1 MATVATSLLP
11 TEVRPVKYRITL
23 SPNLTDFT
31 FAGEETIDIEVSQE
45 TSQIVLNAAEL
56 EIHEAY
62 LLRDGQRIPAQAV
75 GVEAEAETATL
86 TFSAPLPTGTMQLFM
101 RFSGILNDKLRGFY
115 RSQYTLPD
123 GTKRVMAATQFE
135 APDARRAFPCWD
147 EPAHKAKFEIALI
160 IPANLTAISNMPIV
174 SETPQTS
181 GTKLV
186 RFAETPVMSTY
197 LLAIMVGEFEC
208 VEAQAEGTLVR
219 VWTTPG
225 KKEQGRYALDVS
237 CRLLSF
243 YNSYFGIPYPL
254 PKLDLIAIPDFA
266 AGAME
271 NWGAITYREVALLVD
286 PAHSSAATKQRVA
299 IIIAH
304 EIAHMW
310 FGNLVTMAWWN
321 DLWLNEGFASW
332 IEYKAVDHLFPEW
345 DMWTQ
350 FIFADTGPAMSLDG
364 LRNTHPIEAE
374 VKTPHDIN
382 ELFDAISYSKGAA
395 IIRMLEQFLSAET
408 FRRGLVHY
416 LSAHAYGNARTED
429 LWASLAH
436 VSGKPVKEIMDTWTK
451 QPGYPVVEV
460 GHQNRRGEPPALALR
475 QRRFLYDYN
484 PETDEPDPAIW
495 RIPVAI
501 KSEAVRSAAAA
512 TPFFAMLEGRQATV
526 PLPLTMPSRGNQS
539 WIIVNAGRTGFFRVN
554 YSADMWERSRPAI
567 ETQALPTAERLGL
580 EADAFALMRA
590 GYLPATQF
598 LSLASAYTHE
608 REYPVWSDLTGSL
621 GWVSNVLAGEP
632 IEPQLKAFA
641 RDLLRP
647 IVAHL
652 GWEPRSNEPH
662 LDALLRGIV
671 LHEIGHYEELPVIAE
686 ARARFD
692 RYLQDP
698 QAVHPDLRSTV
709 LNLAAFG
716 GDRSTHDALR
726 EVERRATLQEEK
738 LRALAA
744 LTHFQQR
751 ELLRDA
757 LELSLSPVVRSQDT
771 IRVVAGV
778 AANPHGR
785 DLAWEF
791 VTANWAEFDRRYGG
805 GGFLIVRLIES
816 VTSSFTTLA
825 KEREVAEFFLAHPVP
840 AATRTVQQC
849 LERIRI
855 NSRWL
860 SRNRTEVATW
870 LTAYA

>member
-1 MATVATSLLP
+1 MASVATSLLP
-11 TEVRPVKYRITL
+11 TEVQPVKYQITL

-31 FAGEETIDIEVSQE
+31 FAGEETIEIKVKQP
-45 TSQIVLNAAEL
+45 TSHIVFNAAEL
-56 EIHEAY
+56 EIQEAY

-75 GVEAEAETATL
+75 ALDADAETATL
-86 TFSAPLPTGTMQLFM
+86 TFATPLPTGTMQLFL
-101 RFSGILNDKLRGFY
+101 RFTGILNDKLRGFY
-115 RSQYTLPD
+115 RSEYSLPD
-123 GTKRVMAATQFE
+123 GTKRGMATTQFE

-147 EPAHKAKFEIALI
+147 EPAHKAKFEISLS
-160 IPANLTAISNMPIV
+160 IPTHLTAISNMPIV
-174 SETPQTS
+174 SETPQGA
-181 GTKLV
+181 GTKSV
-186 RFAETPVMSTY
+186 RFAESPIMSTY

-225 KKEQGRYALDVS
+225 KKEQGRFALDVS

-243 YNSYFGIPYPL
+243 YNDYFGIPYPL

-310 FGNLVTMAWWN
+310 FGNLVTMEWWN

-395 IIRMLEQFLSAET
+395 IIRMLEQFLGEET
-408 FRRGLVHY
+408 FRRGLVRY
-416 LSAHAYGNARTED
+416 LLAHAYANARTED
-429 LWASLAH
+429 LWAALAH
-436 VSGKPVKEIMDTWTK
+436 VSGKPVKDIMDTWTK

-460 GHQNRRGEPPALALR
+460 HHQDLSDEPPALALA
-475 QRRFLYDYN
+475 QRRFLYDYD
-484 PETDEPDPAIW
+484 PEHDEPDPSLW

-501 KSEAVRSAAAA
+501 KSETVRSAEVGA
-512 TPFFAMLEGRQATV
+512 PFFAMLEERQGCV
-526 PLPLTMPSRGNQS
+526 PLPERTSSRGAS
-539 WIIVNAGRTGFFRVN
+539 PWIIVNAGRTGFFRVN
-554 YSADMWERSRPAI
+554 YSAEMWERSRPAI
-567 ETQALPTAERLGL
+567 ETQALPTAERLSL
-580 EADAFALMRA
+580 ESDAFALMRA

-598 LSLASAYTHE
+598 LSLASAYTQE
-608 REYPVWSDLTGSL
+608 REYPVWSDLVGSF
-621 GWVSNVLAGEP
+621 GWVSSALAGVPFEA
-632 IEPQLKAFA
+632 QLKTFA
-641 RDLLRP
+641 RHLLRP

-652 GWEPRSNEPH
+652 GWEPQANESH
-662 LDALLRGIV
+662 LNALLRGIV
-671 LHEIGHYEELPVIAE
+671 LHEIGHYDEAPVIAE
-686 ARARFD
+686 ARARFE
-692 RYLQDP
+692 RYMRDP

-709 LNLAAFG
+709 LNLAAYG
-716 GDRSTHDALR
+716 GDRSTYEALR
-726 EVERRATLQEEK
+726 EAEQRATLQEEK
-738 LRALAA
+738 LRALGA
-744 LTHFQQR
+744 LAHFQQQD
-751 ELLRDA
+751 LLRDA

-791 VTANWAEFDRRYGG
+791 VKANWAEFDRRYGG
-805 GGFLIVRLIES
+805 GGFLLMRLIES
-816 VTSSFTTLA
+816 VTSSFATPQR
-825 KEREVAEFFLAHPVP
+825 EREVAEFFKDHPAP
-840 AATRTVQQC
+840 SAARTIQQC

-855 NSRWL
+855 NTRWL
-860 SRNRTEVATW
+860 RQNRDALATW
-870 LTAYA
+870 FKAA

>member
-45 TSQIVLNAAEL
+45 ASQIVLNAAEL

-62 LLRDGQRIPAQAV
+62 LLRDGQRTPAQAI
-75 GVEAEAETATL
+75 GLDAEAETATL
-86 TFSAPLPTGTMQLFM
+86 TFAAPLPMGTMQLFI
-101 RFSGILNDKLRGFY
+101 RFTGILNDKLRGFY
-115 RSQYTLPD
+115 RSEYTLPD
-123 GTKRVMAATQFE
+123 GTKRVMATTQFE

-174 SETPQTS
+174 SDTPQSS

-186 RFAETPVMSTY
+186 RFAETPIMSTY

-374 VKTPHDIN
+374 VKTPDDIN

-416 LSAHAYGNARTED
+416 LSAHAYGNARTDD

-460 GHQNRRGEPPALALR
+460 RHEGRRDEPPALALG
-475 QRRFLYDYN
+475 QKRFLYDYD
-484 PETDEPDPAIW
+484 PEADEPDPAIW

-501 KSEAVRSAAAA
+501 KSEAAVA
-512 TPFFAMLEGRQATV
+512 PFFAMLEERQAAV
-526 PLPLTMPSRGNQS
+526 PLAATAPSRGSQS
-539 WIIVNAGRTGFFRVN
+539 WIIVNAGRSGFFRVN
-554 YSADMWERSRPAI
+554 YSADMWERLRPAI

-598 LSLASAYTHE
+598 LSLASAYAHE
-608 REYPVWSDLTGSL
+608 REYPVWSDLAGSL

-632 IEPQLKAFA
+632 VEPQLKAFA

-652 GWEPRSNEPH
+652 GWEPRSNESH

-671 LHEIGHYEELPVIAE
+671 LHEIGHYEEMPVIAE
-686 ARARFD
+686 ARGRFD
-692 RYLQDP
+692 RYLRDP

-716 GDRSTHDALR
+716 GDRSTFDALR

-751 ELLRDA
+751 ELLQDT

-778 AANPHGR
+778 AANPQGR

-860 SRNRTEVATW
+860 SRNRMEAAAW
-870 LTAYA
+870 LTAYT